1 MKFMKFIK
9 KNISIVVAILVF
21 ILIVVGLLVLK
32 EVMFPTENKAIYGTR
47 LEGID
52 KVPINK
58 EKRNNI
64 IASFKDISSSVT
76 VRVAGRIVYINVK
89 TNGDVTR
96 DSAKDYSNRTLEV
109 FSEEE
114 KNFYDIQFLIDNAE
128 NGAQFPIMG
137 YKHHSKQEISWTKD
151 R

>member
-9 KNISIVVAILVF
+9 KHTSMVVIVLVF

-32 EVMFPTENKAIYGTR
+32 EIAFPEENEAIYGTR
-47 LEGID
+47 LEGI
-52 KVPINK
+52 KNVPISK

-64 IASFKDISSSVT
+64 IGAFKDISPSTT
-76 VRVAGRIVYINVK
+76 VRVAGRIIYINVK
-89 TNGDVTR
+89 VNGDVSR
-96 DSAKDYSNRTLEV
+96 DTAKDYSNKSLEV

-114 KNFYDIQFLIDNAE
+114 KNFYDIQFLIDNKE
-128 NGAQFPIMG
+128 NTAQFPIMG
-137 YKHHSKQEISWTKD
+137 YKHHTNPDISWTKD